1 MANGPLGG
9 FMPTPAAP
17 AQPPSVKVDS
27 TADSR
32 GTFSN
37 FLKNMNGATSLNP
50 PSMAPVMGAMASNM
64 APALSNIDIFNPP
77 IQNFFFG
84 GAAMSGGGFSDADIG
99 SQMNEE
105 STVDDDPVA
114 GFDFDDGSFDIVST
128 PTVTGD
134 EQQQNIA
141 ESQQFVDTPSV
152 PNVVFNNQA
161 ILNATKDLPEG
172 NQTQKM
178 FKEDIVNTLKN
189 YAKNNDLAG
198 ALNQF
203 QIEAADGDKR
213 GENIVNSIIQAS
225 NVNPAAYSAAVFNQ
239 PTASDILA
247 TGEKNVMDAVN
258 LDKPIDF
265 QEIVTNPRI
274 GSPALG
280 GLPGVKSRFNT
291 PKKEIPDVPVLA
303 PRTQFAKNIE
313 DQRAAER
320 GRALGETTVD
330 DSLDILDTFMTD
342 QRVQELLDRGAEAQ
356 KAKDIQDRG
365 NRVQELLDR
374 GTRAQEIL
382 DTQKRLDE
390 DTIAE
395 NLDRGAPTRTVNR
408 VSDTTTGLDSEFG
421 DVFPTVDPFAIGAP
435 KVQALLNK
443 TNLMPQATG
452 FKVGK
457 TTIPSLASGIN
468 ALLSGGTDMMNKR
481 IYDGITKK
489 GQTPVYDPVT
499 GKITGSRDARSGV
512 LMEGMDFADQDR
524 ATSDNETSPII
535 RPIVASKE
543 EEPKADLPPN
553 IIGETDPVVTLP
565 VEPTTVVA
573 SPFAPASSAINPIT
587 FDSGDLNR
595 LIEMLTGVAGKPVVS
610 AKKGGLISMANGG
623 LIKAVDDFLAAG

>member
-1 MANGPLGG
+1 MENGPLGG

-17 AQPPSVKVDS
+17 AQPPSVKVET

-32 GTFSN
+32 GTFNN

-114 GFDFDDGSFDIVST
+114 GFDFNEDTGSFDIVST

-161 ILNATKDLPEG
+161 ILNATKNLPED
-172 NQTQKM
+172 NQTQIQ
-178 FKEDIVNTLKN
+178 FKKDIVNTLQD
-189 YAKNNDLAG
+189 YAKDNDLAG

-203 QIEAADGDKR
+203 QIEAAEGDKR

-225 NVNPAAYSAAVFNQ
+225 NVNPAAYSRAVFNQ
-239 PTASDILA
+239 PTASDILG

-258 LDKPIDF
+258 LDKPVDAF
-265 QEIVTNPRI
+265 QVQVNPVF
-274 GSPALG
+274 SPAMA

-291 PKKEIPDVPVLA
+291 QKQTIPDVPVLA
-303 PRTQFAKNIE
+303 PRTRFARNVE

-320 GRALGETTVD
+320 GRALGPTTMD

-356 KAKDIQDRG
+356 KIKDQQ
-365 NRVQELLDR
+365 NRVQELLDL
-374 GTRAQEIL
+374 GSRAQQDKDAAALALGIGTPTPSGTKNIT
-382 DTQKRLDE
+382 DTASTE
-390 DTIAE
+390 
-395 NLDRGAPTRTVNR
+395 
-408 VSDTTTGLDSEFG
+408 LDSEFG
-421 DVFPTVDPFAIGAP
+421 DVFPTVDPFAIEAP

-443 TNLMPQATG
+443 TNLIPQATG
-452 FKVGK
+452 FKVGE

-468 ALLSGGTDMMNKR
+468 TLLSGATDMMNKR

-499 GKITGSRDARSGV
+499 GAITGSRDARSGV
-512 LMEGMDFADQDR
+512 LMEGMDFAEQDR
-524 ATSDNETSPII
+524 ATSDNETTPII
-535 RPIVASKE
+535 RPIVAPKE
-543 EEPKADLPPN
+543 EEKKDDDRPPN
-553 IIGETDPVVTLP
+553 VIGGGVPRPVPEP
-565 VEPTTVVA
+565 VPTVVA

>member
-17 AQPPSVKVDS
+17 AQPPQVKLDT

-32 GTFSN
+32 GNFNN
-37 FLKNMNGATSLNP
+37 FLKSMNGALSVNP
-50 PSMAPVMGAMASNM
+50 PVMAPAMGAMAPNM
-64 APALSNIDIFNPP
+64 APALANIDIFNQPVQMMQEGGVADFGDFFDEVTSVADDDRSDLSDDNIDDSPP
-77 IQNFFFG
+77 D
-84 GAAMSGGGFSDADIG
+84 SDMDYTDVFTPDELQQATDIG
-99 SQMNEE
+99 RATSDSTSDGTTIANQNVKFTDLNQNQINEIKSQIDNRNMVALTEE
-105 STVDDDPVA
+105 DEFFKDGNLTAAGEAELNKRNAADLQLVSSGQVLPSEYLSTV
-114 GFDFDDGSFDIVST
+114 
-128 PTVTGD
+128 
-134 EQQQNIA
+134 
-141 ESQQFVDTPSV
+141 
-152 PNVVFNNQA
+152 
-161 ILNATKDLPEG
+161 
-172 NQTQKM
+172 
-178 FKEDIVNTLKN
+178 
-189 YAKNNDLAG
+189 
-198 ALNQF
+198 
-203 QIEAADGDKR
+203 
-213 GENIVNSIIQAS
+213 
-225 NVNPAAYSAAVFNQ
+225 
-239 PTASDILA
+239 SDILG

-258 LDKPIDF
+258 LDKPVDF

-274 GSPALG
+274 GSPALA

-291 PKKEIPDVPVLA
+291 QKQTIPDVPVLA
-303 PRTQFAKNIE
+303 PRTQFARNVE

-320 GRALGETTVD
+320 GRALGPTTMD

-342 QRVQELLDRGAEAQ
+342 QRVQELLNRGAEAQ
-356 KAKDIQDRG
+356 RIKDIENRE

-374 GTRAQEIL
+374 GARAQETKDLL
-382 DTQKRLDE
+382 DRLDQ

-395 NLDRGAPTRTVNR
+395 NLDKDAPTRTVNR
-408 VSDTTTGLDSEFG
+408 ASGTTTELDSEFG

-512 LMEGMDFADQDR
+512 LMEGMDFAEQDR
-524 ATSDNETSPII
+524 ATSDNETTPII
-535 RPIVASKE
+535 RPIVAPKE

-553 IIGETDPVVTLP
+553 IIGGTDPVVTLP
-565 VEPTTVVA
+565 VEPTTVVP

-587 FDSGDLNR
+587 FDSGDLNK

>member
-17 AQPPSVKVDS
+17 AQPPSVKVET

-32 GTFSN
+32 GTFNN

-114 GFDFDDGSFDIVST
+114 GFDFNEDTGSFDIVST
-128 PTVTGD
+128 PTVSGD

-161 ILNATKDLPEG
+161 ILNATKNLPED
-172 NQTQKM
+172 NQTQIQ
-178 FKEDIVNTLKN
+178 FKKDIVNTLQD
-189 YAKNNDLAG
+189 YAKDNDLAG

-203 QIEAADGDKR
+203 QIEAAEGDKR

-239 PTASDILA
+239 PTASDILG

-258 LDKPIDF
+258 LDKPVDAF
-265 QEIVTNPRI
+265 QVQVNPVF
-274 GSPALG
+274 SPAMA

-291 PKKEIPDVPVLA
+291 QKQTIPDVPVLA
-303 PRTQFAKNIE
+303 PRTRFARNVE

-320 GRALGETTVD
+320 GRALGPTTMD
-330 DSLDILDTFMTD
+330 DSLDILDTFMTN
-342 QRVQELLDRGAEAQ
+342 QRFQELLDRGAEAQ
-356 KAKDIQDRG
+356 KIKDQQ
-365 NRVQELLDR
+365 NRVQELLDL
-374 GTRAQEIL
+374 GSRAQQDKDAAALALGIGTPTPSGTKNIT
-382 DTQKRLDE
+382 DTASTE
-390 DTIAE
+390 
-395 NLDRGAPTRTVNR
+395 
-408 VSDTTTGLDSEFG
+408 LDSEFG
-421 DVFPTVDPFAIGAP
+421 DVFPTVDPFAIEAP

-443 TNLMPQATG
+443 TNLIPQATG
-452 FKVGK
+452 FKVGE

-468 ALLSGGTDMMNKR
+468 TLLSGATDMMNKR

-499 GKITGSRDARSGV
+499 GAITGSRDARSGV
-512 LMEGMDFADQDR
+512 LMEGMDFAEQDR
-524 ATSDNETSPII
+524 ATSDNETTPII
-535 RPIVASKE
+535 RPIVAPKE
-543 EEPKADLPPN
+543 EEKKDDDRPPN
-553 IIGETDPVVTLP
+553 VIGGGVPRPVPEP
-565 VEPTTVVA
+565 VPTVVA